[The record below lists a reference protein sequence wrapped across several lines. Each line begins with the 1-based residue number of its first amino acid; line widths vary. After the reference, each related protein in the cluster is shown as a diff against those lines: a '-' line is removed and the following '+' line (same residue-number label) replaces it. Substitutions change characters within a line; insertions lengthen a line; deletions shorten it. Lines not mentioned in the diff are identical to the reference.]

1 MDITAPSGMMFDLIN
16 RVKAASDMC
25 KISNIEK
32 LLSESFDNLSG
43 QNPVNYV
50 GELNK
55 NDVMH

>member
-1 MDITAPSGMMFDLIN
+1 MDIAAPSGMTFDLVSKI
-16 RVKAASDMC
+16 RAVSDMC

-32 LLSESFDNLSG
+32 LLSESLENLSE

-55 NDVMH
+55 NDIMH